1 MRAINFYR
9 FRKET
14 LVRNCLAQEK
24 RFSALIF
31 WGSLWGLTEAS
42 LGFLLHGLKIP
53 GLAGSVLPA
62 IAFYFLYRLY
72 QSAGSAGDVIGAS
85 LIAAG
90 LKSLDIAVSP
100 VDLMSV
106 INPVRAIIFEG
117 LVAALA
123 LQVLNRRPVR
133 SMVRIILSGLLFPFG
148 SSLAYGLTAFIE
160 SSVFHSG
167 NIFQTEPVNLIR
179 FFLLSPL
186 VTAFVITS
194 WLMAGKV
201 KDKSQCRKLLRTDSI
216 RTDCLS
222 EISGQPETFLN
233 RLSTR
238 PSVSL
243 VIFTVAV
250 YIHLISSGSGRF

>member
-1 MRAINFYR
+1 MKMMNLYNF
-9 FRKET
+9 K
-14 LVRNCLAQEK
+14 NGQEPQPGFPGGN
-24 RFSALIF
+24 RLSIIIF

-72 QSAGSAGDVIGAS
+72 QSGGSAGDVFGAS

-90 LKSLDIAVSP
+90 LKSLDIVVSP
-100 VDLMSV
+100 MDLMSV
-106 INPVRAIIFEG
+106 INPVRAIILEG